1 MFYLFFSNTFVEE
14 SLNGGIV
21 HVVAQ
26 FHGQTLHDVKHN
38 VCKVDAKSFGC
49 PMHKGNKIYRV
60 VISGPGLAA
69 HLYGINVANKQGN
82 SAEAPISVH
91 FTD

>member
-1 MFYLFFSNTFVEE
+1 MLPTQTLLKSGLLENTQLLQEPNDLFVFSNTIVEE

-26 FHGQTLHDVKHN
+26 FHGRTLHEAKHN

-49 PMHKGNKIYRV
+49 PMHKGNQI
-60 VISGPGLAA
+60 
-69 HLYGINVANKQGN
+69 
-82 SAEAPISVH
+82 
-91 FTD
+91 